1 MVASFPGHNGA
12 PAFSPDGS
20 KLAFASSQD
29 GLLNIYVM
37 GSNGGTPTQLT
48 RGAGNNTEP
57 SWSQMAA
64 QFSLL
69 QIEVVRH
76 KFIA

>member
-1 MVASFPGHNGA
+1 MVRQHSLQTVQN
-12 PAFSPDGS
+12 S
-20 KLAFASSQD
+20 AFASSQD

-57 SWSQMAA
+57 SWSPDGSSIL
-64 QFSLL
+64 FTSDRG
-69 QIEVVRH
+69 VHH
-76 KFIA
+76 KFIE